1 MECRL
6 GLWIKKG
13 MTVAKGT
20 YNGQINDNF
29 DRHGIGRWISHNGW
43 NIYEGEY
50 KNDEQ
55 CGYGRQIKWDKSF
68 YIGYWKDGKRHGQGT
83 ETNKF
88 GKEYTGI
95 WENDRLEN
103 LDIDNIK
110 VAHPM
115 GKEQDLHDMSN
126 S

>member
-1 MECRL
+1 MSYLTGTCFNLWIKLGKFDVALRVAQKYMECRL

-55 CGYGRQIKWDKSF
+55 CGYGR
-68 YIGYWKDGKRHGQGT
+68 
-83 ETNKF
+83 
-88 GKEYTGI
+88 
-95 WENDRLEN
+95 
-103 LDIDNIK
+103 
-110 VAHPM
+110 
-115 GKEQDLHDMSN
+115 
-126 S
+126 